1 MQKGRLRPIDDF
13 KENML
18 NQCCSTSERIVL
30 QALDHLLWSLTVL
43 CHFYRTR
50 GAVDFVLSSGEK
62 LTGKVH
68 PDWSKAGTSL
78 QVATLDLKSAY
89 KQLPLSPTDFDKTVV
104 TLKDPTSQEVHC
116 FIMRSLPFG
125 ALASVYHFLRVSLL
139 LHAIGCSLGVCWSA
153 YFHNYPMASH
163 SLVASSTAA
172 LVKG

>member
-89 KQLPLSPTDFDKTVV
+89 KQLPLSTTDFDKTVV

-163 SLVASSTAA
+163 SLVVSSTAA